1 MLQYPRERLYP
12 VPLYVLLNLNIG
24 QKQNKKDGWNQ
35 QLKINTKFLVEKQR
49 VMKAVF
55 KIVLKIFLFTNICG
69 YLCRPFKN
77 WRDSVNKIKTYT
89 MSKLH
94 FTTKSANEATVTRN
108 WYVVDGTNQT
118 VGRIC
123 AKIAAVLRGKNK
135 AYYTPHVD
143 CGDFVIVTNCDKVKF
158 TGNKMDEKVY
168 LNYSGYPGGKKEEIA
183 KDLIKRR
190 PEVIVERA
198 VKGMLPKN
206 RLGRKVYKKL
216 FVYAGDKHPHT
227 AQQPQPLTF

>member
-1 MLQYPRERLYP
+1 
-12 VPLYVLLNLNIG
+12 
-24 QKQNKKDGWNQ
+24 
-35 QLKINTKFLVEKQR
+35 
-49 VMKAVF
+49 
-55 KIVLKIFLFTNICG
+55 
-69 YLCRPFKN
+69 
-77 WRDSVNKIKTYT
+77 

-143 CGDFVIVTNCDKVKF
+143 CGDFVIVTNCEKVKF
-158 TGNKMDEKVY
+158 TGNKFEEKGY
-168 LNYSGYPGGKKEEIA
+168 MHYTGYPGGQKVEIA

-206 RLGRKVYKKL
+206 RLGRKMYKKL
-216 FVYAGDKHPHT
+216 FVYAGDTHPHF
-227 AQQPQPLTF
+227 AQQPKELKF